1 MQRYCTPAYARR
13 QTRKHGVPFRLARAS
28 CKLTDCNP
36 SCAGTSFG
44 SKLRLSAKLR
54 KLPMYVRGEAWRR
67 RFEAK
72 RRRSFGTRKNIL
84 NNGFYEKLPAKLVQ
98 ERRKQGAISGC
109 YEK

>member
-1 MQRYCTPAYARR
+1 
-13 QTRKHGVPFRLARAS
+13 
-28 CKLTDCNP
+28 
-36 SCAGTSFG
+36 
-44 SKLRLSAKLR
+44 
-54 KLPMYVRGEAWRR
+54 MYVRGEAWRR

-109 YEK
+109 YEKYVEERSDDQIIAAIP